1 MGEKMKAKMDKLKN
15 KIKANNKLIIFLIT
29 LAIIGVIAGTIFSLI
44 INSNDKILVSD
55 YLKSF
60 FNAVNENNINYLET
74 LKNSIFDNF
83 SISII
88 IWLLGIS
95 IIGIP
100 VILILFFSKTF
111 IIGFTIGSL
120 IINYKIKGCL
130 IALIYIF
137 PHQIINIYLYLLLII
152 YSIAFSVKLIYS
164 LIKRK
169 NIDFKPIINKYLFIL
184 LICLIGFLLTSLYET
199 FLMPKFISLIIP
211 LIQNVI

>member
-1 MGEKMKAKMDKLKN
+1 MKQKMDKLKN
-15 KIKANNKLIIFLIT
+15 KLKSNKKLIIFLIALT
-29 LAIIGVIAGTIFSLI
+29 IIGVIAGTIFSLI
-44 INSNDKILVSD
+44 ISSNDKTLVSD

-60 FNAVNENNINYLET
+60 FNAVNTNNINQIEA
-74 LKNSIFDNF
+74 LKNSIFDNYT
-83 SISII
+83 IGTT

-100 VILILFFSKTF
+100 IILFLFFSKSF

-137 PHQIINIYLYLLLII
+137 PHQIINIFIYLLLVI
-152 YSIAFSVKLIYS
+152 YSFAFSIKLLYS
-164 LIKRK
+164 LVKRK
-169 NIDFKPIINKYLFIL
+169 SIDFKPIINKYLRIL
-184 LICLIGFLLTSLYET
+184 LISLIGFLFSSLYEAI
-199 FLMPKFISLIIP
+199 LMPKLISLIIP